1 VKEGALTAAQ
11 ENLTQEFVRNRGY
24 WNPVWNQLL
33 QHRRGSSTPIR
44 GCHSVPWHGTLA
56 PKIRELIDV
65 AIDVATTHLCLSW
78 LGTHIRGALGH
89 GATVDEIMEVRQLT
103 SVLGIHANTDTEGVP
118 VLLREATRAG
128 KT

>member
-1 VKEGALTAAQ
+1 M
-11 ENLTQEFVRNRGY
+11 
-24 WNPVWNQLL
+24 
-33 QHRRGSSTPIR
+33 
-44 GCHSVPWHGTLA
+44 PWHGTLA

-65 AIDVATTHLCLSW
+65 AIDVATTHLYLPW

-118 VLLREATRAG
+118 VLLGEATRAG